1 MEIENVRH
9 MVTDVEHLD
18 GGRSDGRRSRD
29 MKGVQ
34 VVSRGGAAGGRRRWT
49 VRHGKGGK
57 QRKNKIKKLS

>member
-1 MEIENVRH
+1 
-9 MVTDVEHLD
+9 
-18 GGRSDGRRSRD
+18 